1 MRSGERYAQ
10 LDIAVKFSRI
20 QAKVNPMATGR
31 WGRDWQVGIRTWIE
45 RNGEA
50 VLGEGR
56 AELLA
61 AIDAEHS
68 ITRAAKVTGMSY
80 RRAWNLVQAVNL
92 AAGESL
98 VEAAVGGA
106 SGGGARLTEHGRVAL
121 AVYEAIHKSMR
132 ESAAGALRNAIQGRP
147 ANDDSVVHLAAAIS
161 LQEAIGQTLAEFA
174 LREPTV
180 RVRTIFGASNELAD
194 HLIAGAPG
202 NLFISA
208 EPAELERLRSA
219 DVIASS
225 IKVVAR
231 NGLAVIGSKTSPKI
245 SRIEQLAEARVGA
258 IAVAEPVC
266 PLGHYS
272 KQYLTRARLY
282 EKLLPKVLHVDN
294 SRAVLAAVTSGAA
307 QFGVAFTSDAVGEGA
322 WQIRLRIPASKVST
336 TYAAALIGRH
346 EPTEAT
352 QRLFAFLFSTTA
364 KRCYRRCGLAP
375 GEKVVAAPLRSIK
388 LKLKS

>member
-1 MRSGERYAQ
+1 
-10 LDIAVKFSRI
+10 
-20 QAKVNPMATGR
+20 MAHGR

-61 AIDAEHS
+61 TIDVEHS
-68 ITRAAKVTGMSY
+68 ITRAAKAAGMSY
-80 RRAWNLVQAVNL
+80 RRAWNLVQAMNA
-92 AAGESL
+92 AAGEPL
-98 VEAAVGGA
+98 VEAVVGGA
-106 SGGGARLTEHGRVAL
+106 SGGGARLTKQGRVAL
-121 AVYEAIHKSMR
+121 TVYETVHKSLR
-132 ESAAGALRNAIQGRP
+132 ESAVGALRNAIRGQ
-147 ANDDSVVHLAAAIS
+147 ASNDDSVVHLAAAIS
-161 LQEAIGQTLAEFA
+161 LQEAIGQALAEFA

-219 DVIASS
+219 DLIASS
-225 IKVVAR
+225 VKVVAR
-231 NGLAVIGSKTSPKI
+231 NGLAVIGSKTSPEI
-245 SRIEQLAEARVGA
+245 RRIEQLAEAMIGP

-272 KQYLTRARLY
+272 QRYLAGASLY
-282 EKLLPKVLHVDN
+282 EKLLPKMLHVDN

-307 QFGVAFTSDAVGEGA
+307 QFGVAFTSDAVGAGA
-322 WQIRLRIPASKVST
+322 WQIRLRIPASKVSA
-336 TYAAALIGRH
+336 TYAAALVGRH
-346 EPTEAT
+346 EPTGAT
-352 QRLFAFLFSTTA
+352 QRLFAFLFSATA

-375 GEKVVAAPLRSIK
+375 GERVVAALRRSDK
-388 LKLKS
+388 LKQS